1 MRLLFLHAHP
11 DAGSFT
17 AACRDTAIAAAR
29 AAGHETRLIDLYA
42 EDFQPTLSLDEWRSY
57 PDPDAIDETLTAHI
71 EALHWAEGLIFTHP
85 TWWSGPPAILKGWLD
100 RTFRPGVAFH
110 PMPNGLKPGL
120 PNIRLL
126 GVITSL
132 GATRLQ
138 YNLLLGAP
146 GKRQLLRGLRAC
158 TNRRCK
164 TLWLAHYAIDAS
176 TDTSRAAQLEKIAAR
191 MAQIAV

>member
-1 MRLLFLHAHP
+1 MRLLFVHAHP
-11 DAGSFT
+11 APDSFT

-29 AAGHETRLIDLYA
+29 AAGHDTKLIDLYA
-42 EDFQPTLSLDEWRSY
+42 EAFDPTLTADEWLSY
-57 PDPDAIDETLTAHI
+57 PDPDAIDETLTPHI

-100 RTFRPGVAFH
+100 RILRPGVAFH
-110 PMPNGLKPGL
+110 IHGKTLRPGL
-120 PNIRLL
+120 ANIRVL

-146 GKRQLLRGLRAC
+146 GRRQFLRGLRVC
-158 TNRRCK
+158 LHPGCK
-164 TLWLAHYAIDAS
+164 TLWLPHYAIDAS
-176 TDTSRAAQLEKIAAR
+176 TEAARARHLAKIAAR
-191 MAQIAV
+191 IAQIAV